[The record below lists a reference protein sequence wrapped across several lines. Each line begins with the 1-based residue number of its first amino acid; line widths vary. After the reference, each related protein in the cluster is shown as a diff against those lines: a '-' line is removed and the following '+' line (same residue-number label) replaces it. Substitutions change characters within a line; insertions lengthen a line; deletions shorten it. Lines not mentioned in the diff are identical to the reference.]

1 MGKPGT
7 AIRPALTLLL
17 AALLTLLS
25 TAGFAF
31 AEPVQSG
38 SGTRATAPASDGPI
52 PAGPAA
58 PATPAPEIKHTA
70 KKGGSEGEVG
80 PETAH
85 LRRAVRVSAGPPTPP
100 DPRALCVCC
109 RTAPADEHEPAV
121 PLTRAHA
128 KSLQRTGQIP
138 LTLCVFRC

>member
-7 AIRPALTLLL
+7 AIRPALAILI
-17 AALLTLLS
+17 AALLALLT

-31 AEPVQSG
+31 AEPAQSG
-38 SGTRATAPASDGPI
+38 GGTRATAPANDGSI
-52 PAGPAA
+52 PGTPAEPTTPAA
-58 PATPAPEIKHTA
+58 EPKHTA
-70 KKGGSEGEVG
+70 TKGGSEGEVG

-85 LRRAVRVSAGPPTPP
+85 LRRAARISAGPPTPP

-109 RTAPADEHEPAV
+109 RTVPADEHEPTV

>member
-17 AALLTLLS
+17 AVLLTLLS

-31 AEPVQSG
+31 AEPAQS
-38 SGTRATAPASDGPI
+38 SSKIRATAPASDGPL
-52 PAGPAA
+52 PAA
-58 PATPAPEIKHTA
+58 PAPASPATEVKHTA
-70 KKGGSEGEVG
+70 KKSGSEGEVG

-100 DPRALCVCC
+100 DPRAMCVCC

>member
-7 AIRPALTLLL
+7 AIRPALAILI
-17 AALLTLLS
+17 AALLALLT

-31 AEPVQSG
+31 AEPAQSG
-38 SGTRATAPASDGPI
+38 GTHAASPANGGSL
-52 PAGPAA
+52 PAA
-58 PATPAPEIKHTA
+58 PPTPAAEPEHTA
-70 KKGGSEGEVG
+70 MKGGGEGEIG

-85 LRRAVRVSAGPPTPP
+85 LRRAVRISAGPPTPP

-109 RTAPADEHEPAV
+109 RTAPVDDHEPTV